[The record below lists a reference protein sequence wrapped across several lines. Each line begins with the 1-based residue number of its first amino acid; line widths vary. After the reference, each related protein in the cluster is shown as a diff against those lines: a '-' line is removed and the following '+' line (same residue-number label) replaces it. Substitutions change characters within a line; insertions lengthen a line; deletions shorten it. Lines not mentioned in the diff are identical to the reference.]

1 MLNLMGW
8 IATAFA
14 GGIWCAGS
22 FQWSLMMLYCWVCLL
37 IGIAVWCI
45 YRQPGR
51 AIWPVV
57 AIFFIAGMIRFIQV
71 DFLAVADISRYVNQ
85 TVTVYGT
92 VTEVPQVTHVDEQKN
107 QVRYV
112 LDVETV
118 HTDPVISAV
127 ATGRI
132 LISSRQDISERIA
145 LYGDKM
151 TVTGTILLPHG
162 YNNPGLV
169 DTVTALKR
177 QGIRARMSVPAGSVT
192 LQLTGHDRLWQNR
205 LAEWRQ
211 QIVTD
216 MNKVMPPGD
225 ASILVGMLFGGYN
238 GINHEVVANFA
249 ATGIVHILSVSGTH
263 IVLVAA
269 VILWLG
275 TRLKI
280 RYGVTAIV
288 AALAILFYSV
298 FAGLTSPVVRS
309 AVMGLVAL
317 AAVGLGREKD
327 TPGALAL
334 SALGML
340 IYQPGLIYDISFQ
353 LSFGATAG
361 LIFLYPQTYQLL
373 AFLPR
378 WLAGGV
384 AVTVAAQLG
393 VLPFIAWYFNSF
405 SFSSLI
411 ANLVIVP
418 IIELIVVLGLLGAL
432 VSIVLAGLGHI
443 ILVFCS
449 LLIGLVVQ
457 LAAGLATIPGSQVYL
472 PPIGVAGGMLYY
484 LLLVWLYGYQ
494 PRGAPTMVEAGRRW
508 PRLSVGI
515 VTLIMVIL
523 VVYVGYPRPVY
534 VHFIDV
540 GQGDAALFTT
550 PRGRAVLI
558 DTGGTLGESTSFDIG
573 ERVVVPYLKH
583 YGVRELDYLIL
594 THGHQD
600 HAGGAAG
607 IAAAMPIKNVI
618 LAREEYTPAVQA
630 LLHAV
635 HQQRIIP
642 AYEGQTIILDGVTFS
657 IVHAVGDSG
666 ARSGNEVSS
675 VVRMAFGKHSFLFTG
690 DLEASGETA
699 IIADSRM
706 FASTV
711 LKVGHHGA
719 KTSSTT
725 EFLEKVA
732 PEYAVISVGYNNRFG
747 HPHPDTIKRLFTQR
761 ITVFRTDQQ
770 GAVVFT
776 TDGNDLTVD
785 TFIK

>member
-1 MLNLMGW
+1 MVS
-8 IATAFA
+8 T
-14 GGIWCAGS
+14 
-22 FQWSLMMLYCWVCLL
+22 
-37 IGIAVWCI
+37 
-45 YRQPGR
+45 
-51 AIWPVV
+51 
-57 AIFFIAGMIRFIQV
+57 
-71 DFLAVADISRYVNQ
+71 
-85 TVTVYGT
+85 
-92 VTEVPQVTHVDEQKN
+92 
-107 QVRYV
+107 
-112 LDVETV
+112 
-118 HTDPVISAV
+118 
-127 ATGRI
+127 
-132 LISSRQDISERIA
+132 RQDIDGRVA

-151 TVTGTILLPHG
+151 TVTGTILLPRN
-162 YNNPGLV
+162 YNNPGLI
-169 DTVTALKR
+169 DTVTSLKR
-177 QGIRARMSVPAGSVT
+177 QGIRARMSVPAENII
-192 LQLTGHDRLWQNR
+192 LQLTGHERLWQNR

-216 MNKVMPPGD
+216 MNKVMPSGD

-249 ATGIVHILSVSGTH
+249 ATGIIHILSVSGTH

-280 RYGVTAIV
+280 RYAITAI
-288 AALAILFYSV
+288 AAAFAIVFYAV

-327 TPGALAL
+327 APGALAL

-378 WLAGGV
+378 GLAGGV
-384 AVTVAAQLG
+384 AVTVAAQLS
-393 VLPFIAWYFNSF
+393 VLPFLAWYFNSL

-432 VSIVLAGLGHI
+432 VSVMLAGLGHI

-457 LAAGLATIPGSQVYL
+457 LTAGLATIPGQMYL
-472 PPIGVAGGMLYY
+472 PPISIAGGVLYY
-484 LLLVWLYGYQ
+484 LLLAWLYGYQ
-494 PRGAPTMVEAGRRW
+494 PRGAPTMLETGRRW
-508 PRLSVGI
+508 PRLSIGI
-515 VTLIMVIL
+515 VAMLLVIFI
-523 VVYVGYPRPVY
+523 VYVGYPRPVY

-550 PRGRAVLI
+550 PHGRAVLI

-583 YGVRELDYLIL
+583 YGVQEIDYLIL

-607 IAAAMPIKNVI
+607 IAAAMPIKSII
-618 LAREEYTPAVQA
+618 LAREEYTQAVQA
-630 LLHAV
+630 LLPAV
-635 HQQRIIP
+635 HKQGLIP
-642 AYEGQTIILDGVTFS
+642 AYEGQTVILDGVTFS
-657 IVHAVGDSG
+657 IVHAVGDNG
-666 ARSGNEVSS
+666 PRSGNEVSS
-675 VVRMAFGKHSFLFTG
+675 VVRMVFGKHSFLFTG
-690 DLEASGETA
+690 DLEASGEAA
-699 IIADSRM
+699 IVADNRM
-706 FASTV
+706 LASTV
-711 LKVGHHGA
+711 LKVGHHGS
-719 KTSSTT
+719 KTSSTA

-747 HPHPDTIKRLFTQR
+747 HPHPDTIQRLLDQR

-776 TDGNDLTVD
+776 TNGNDLTVD

>member
-1 MLNLMGW
+1 
-8 IATAFA
+8 
-14 GGIWCAGS
+14 
-22 FQWSLMMLYCWVCLL
+22 
-37 IGIAVWCI
+37 
-45 YRQPGR
+45 
-51 AIWPVV
+51 
-57 AIFFIAGMIRFIQV
+57 
-71 DFLAVADISRYVNQ
+71 
-85 TVTVYGT
+85 
-92 VTEVPQVTHVDEQKN
+92 
-107 QVRYV
+107 
-112 LDVETV
+112 
-118 HTDPVISAV
+118 
-127 ATGRI
+127 
-132 LISSRQDISERIA
+132 
-145 LYGDKM
+145 
-151 TVTGTILLPHG
+151 
-162 YNNPGLV
+162 
-169 DTVTALKR
+169 
-177 QGIRARMSVPAGSVT
+177 
-192 LQLTGHDRLWQNR
+192 
-205 LAEWRQ
+205 
-211 QIVTD
+211 VTD
-216 MNKVMPPGD
+216 MNKVMPSGD

-249 ATGIVHILSVSGTH
+249 ATGIIHILSVSGTH

-280 RYGVTAIV
+280 RYGITAI
-288 AALAILFYSV
+288 AAAFAIVFYAV

-327 TPGALAL
+327 APGALAL

-378 WLAGGV
+378 GLAGGV
-384 AVTVAAQLG
+384 AVTVAAQLS
-393 VLPFIAWYFNSF
+393 VLPFLAWYFNSL

-432 VSIVLAGLGHI
+432 VSVMLAGLGHI

-457 LAAGLATIPGSQVYL
+457 LTAGLATIPGQMYL
-472 PPIGVAGGMLYY
+472 PPISIAGGVLYY
-484 LLLVWLYGYQ
+484 LLLAWLYGYQ
-494 PRGAPTMVEAGRRW
+494 PRGAPTMLETGRRW
-508 PRLSVGI
+508 PRLSIGI
-515 VTLIMVIL
+515 VAMLLVIFI
-523 VVYVGYPRPVY
+523 VYVGYPRPVY

-550 PRGRAVLI
+550 PHGRAVLI

-583 YGVRELDYLIL
+583 YGVQEIDYLIL

-607 IAAAMPIKNVI
+607 IAAAMPIKSII
-618 LAREEYTPAVQA
+618 LAREEYTQAVQA
-630 LLHAV
+630 LLPAV
-635 HQQRIIP
+635 HKQGLIP
-642 AYEGQTIILDGVTFS
+642 AYEGQTVILDGVTFS
-657 IVHAVGDSG
+657 IVHAVGDNG
-666 ARSGNEVSS
+666 PRSGNEVSS
-675 VVRMAFGKHSFLFTG
+675 VVRMVFGKHSFLFTG
-690 DLEASGETA
+690 DLEASGEAA
-699 IIADSRM
+699 IVADNRM
-706 FASTV
+706 LASTV
-711 LKVGHHGA
+711 LKVGHHGS
-719 KTSSTT
+719 KTSSTA

-747 HPHPDTIKRLFTQR
+747 HPHPDTIQRLLDQR

-776 TDGNDLTVD
+776 TNGNDLTVD